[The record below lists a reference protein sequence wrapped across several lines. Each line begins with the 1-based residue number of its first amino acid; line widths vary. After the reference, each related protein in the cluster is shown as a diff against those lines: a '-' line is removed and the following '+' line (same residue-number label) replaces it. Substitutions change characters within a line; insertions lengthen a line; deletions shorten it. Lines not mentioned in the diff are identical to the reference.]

1 MCVYITYMCRLWDNS
16 LTQVSGAH
24 YQQQIITSGANVSD
38 LHRHSRW
45 YRANNFRRCV
55 QTFRKFTCYENVPLI
70 YKYFWF
76 EWLRIRKY
84 VYWKWFYAKHSPI
97 KSVHRTDIYG
107 TIRMLFRKKSLL
119 LFEHCVHQFHILD
132 FQHLVEIVNIWIYT
146 CNHIILSLFKIKFNK
161 YVCVSVSKHI
171 NVCV

>member
-45 YRANNFRRCV
+45 YRANNFAGACKLSESLHV
-55 QTFRKFTCYENVPLI
+55 TKTCHLFTNISDLNDYVNVNMCIENDF
-70 YKYFWF
+70 K
-76 EWLRIRKY
+76 RN
-84 VYWKWFYAKHSPI
+84 SPI

-119 LFEHCVHQFHILD
+119 LFEHCVHKFHILD